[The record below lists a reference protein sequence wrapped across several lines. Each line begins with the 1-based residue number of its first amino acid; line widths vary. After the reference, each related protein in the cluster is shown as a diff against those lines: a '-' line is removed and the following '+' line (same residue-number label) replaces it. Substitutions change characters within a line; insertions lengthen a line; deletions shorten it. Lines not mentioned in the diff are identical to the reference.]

1 MPLDPQLTPILE
13 AAAPFTSVDWNSID
27 VATARQ
33 AAAQSVVPAPVYHL
47 ASVEDFYISTRE
59 HRVPVRLYRPDDEQ
73 HLPVILFMH
82 GGGWVLGS
90 LDAYDGICRKLA
102 LDSGCP
108 VLAVDY
114 RLAPEYPYPAALN
127 DCFAVLAWLVD
138 NGTQMGLDPSRI
150 ALAGDSAGANL
161 SAALTVMSR
170 DRGGPAI
177 RHQALLYP
185 ATDRSCS
192 SPSFAENDRYLLTPA
207 MMRWYWK
214 HYIGER
220 SDTEVALALPAQFRD
235 LSGLPGAT
243 VITAEY
249 DPLRDEGEA
258 YAASLARA
266 GVPTELVRVP
276 GQIHGFIS
284 MLGMVDAA
292 EYWLGYVARR
302 LRDAVTPSS
311 APIIARTVAGSV
323 SRAKR
328 TRRPPTSSTSIS

>member
-13 AAAPFTSVDWNSID
+13 AAAPFMSVDWEGID
-27 VATARQ
+27 VAAARE
-33 AAAQSVVPAPVYHL
+33 AAAQSAVPAPEYHL
-47 ASVEDFYISTRE
+47 ASVENFHVPTRE
-59 HRVPVRLYRPDDEQ
+59 GSVPVRLYRPNDEQ
-73 HLPVILFMH
+73 HLPVILFLH
-82 GGGWVLGS
+82 GGGWVLGT
-90 LDAYDGICRKLA
+90 LDTYDGICRKLA
-102 LDSGCP
+102 LDSGYP

-114 RLAPEYPYPAALN
+114 RLAPEHPYPAAL
-127 DCFAVLAWLVD
+127 DDSFAVLEWLSNSGAD
-138 NGTQMGLDPSRI
+138 MELDPSRI

-161 SAALTVMSR
+161 STALAVMSR
-170 DRGGPAI
+170 DRSGPAI

-192 SPSFAENDRYLLTPA
+192 SQSFVENDRYLLTPE

-220 SDTEVALALPAQFRD
+220 PDTEVALALPARFQD
-235 LSGLPGAT
+235 LSRLPGAT
-243 VITAEY
+243 VLTAEY

-258 YAASLARA
+258 YATALSRA

-292 EYWLGYVARR
+292 ERWLGYVARR
-302 LRDAVTPSS
+302 LRDAMM
-311 APIIARTVAGSV
+311 
-323 SRAKR
+323 
-328 TRRPPTSSTSIS
+328 

>member
-13 AAAPFTSVDWNSID
+13 AAVPFMSTDWNSVD
-27 VATARQ
+27 VATARE
-33 AAAQSVVPAPVYHL
+33 AAAQSIIPSPEYNL
-47 ASVEDFYISTRE
+47 ASVENFHVPTRE
-59 HRVPVRLYRPDDEQ
+59 GSVPVRLYRPNDEQ
-73 HLPVILFMH
+73 HSPVILFLH
-82 GGGWVLGS
+82 GGGWVLGT

-102 LDSGCP
+102 LDSGYP

-114 RLAPEYPYPAALN
+114 RLAPEHPYPAAL
-127 DCFAVLAWLVD
+127 DDSFAVLEWLSNSGAD
-138 NGTQMGLDPSRI
+138 KGLDPSRI

-161 SAALTVMSR
+161 STALAVISR

-192 SPSFAENDRYLLTPA
+192 SQSFVENDRYLLTPA

-214 HYIGER
+214 HYTGER
-220 SDTEVALALPAQFRD
+220 PDEEVALALPARFQD
-235 LSGLPGAT
+235 LSRLPGAT
-243 VITAEY
+243 VLTAEY

-258 YAASLARA
+258 YAAALSRA
-266 GVPTELVRVP
+266 GVPTELVRAP

-292 EYWLGYVARR
+292 ERWLGYVARR
-302 LRDAVTPSS
+302 LRDAM
-311 APIIARTVAGSV
+311 I
-323 SRAKR
+323 
-328 TRRPPTSSTSIS
+328 